1 MTLDYLVAMDSKVLS
16 DACAAVRNGDLVGVP
31 TDTLYGIAVDPFNED
46 ALARVFEV
54 KGRPGVKPLA
64 ILVADLDQAQ
74 QLAAFSDRA
83 IELAETH
90 WPGALT
96 LVLPKLAA
104 TPEWLGDR
112 ARKTIGLRSPDHPD
126 TREFLRAAGPLA
138 VTSANMLG
146 QSAVG
151 DDEAA
156 QELFGPDIAV
166 YVPGEALGD
175 AASTILDLTQPAEW
189 VLRDGPVTP

>member
-1 MTLDYLVAMDSKVLS
+1 MDSDILERAS
-16 DACAAVRNGDLVGVP
+16 SAVRNGELVGVP
-31 TDTLYGIAVDPFNED
+31 TDTLYVIAADPFNED
-46 ALARVFEV
+46 ALARIFEV

-64 ILVADLDQAQ
+64 ILVADLEQAQ
-74 QLAAFSDRA
+74 TLAAFSDRA
-83 IELAETH
+83 TELAERH

-96 LVLPKLAA
+96 LVLPKLAT

-112 ARKTIGLRSPDHPD
+112 ARKTIGLRCPDHPD
-126 TREFLRAAGPLA
+126 TRGFLSATGPLA
-138 VTSANMLG
+138 VTSANVAG
-146 QSAVG
+146 QSAVV

-166 YVPGEALGD
+166 YLPGEALGD

-189 VLRDGPVTP
+189 VLRDGPVSP